1 MEQKFED
8 FLPEIIID
16 PEAPIET
23 EQERKSKVLRFFL
36 DILETVL
43 LSVLLF
49 MGINAISARVRV
61 DGSSMEPSFHHGEFV
76 VVNRMSYKVGTFET
90 GDVVVF
96 HYPRDPEQEY
106 IKRIIGI
113 AGDQVDIANGV
124 VTVNG
129 EVLIEPYIA
138 AAPRYNGSWEVPDGF
153 VFVLGDNRNNSSDS
167 HNWGPLQVENVIG
180 KAVFI
185 YWPLTEFGGV
195 ENASLLSP

>member
-1 MEQKFED
+1 MEPKFED
-8 FLPEIIID
+8 YQPEIIID
-16 PEAPIET
+16 LAIPDE
-23 EQERKSKVLRFFL
+23 EQPERKSSLLRIFY
-36 DILETVL
+36 DILETLL

-61 DGSSMEPSFHHGEFV
+61 DGSSMEPSFQHGEFV
-76 VVNRMSYKVGTFET
+76 VVNRLAYKIGTYEL

-106 IKRIIGI
+106 IKRIIGL
-113 AGDQVDIANGV
+113 AGDQVHIADGL

-129 EVLIEPYIA
+129 GVLNEPYIA
-138 AAPRYNGSWEVPDGF
+138 APPRYAGNWDVPDGY

-167 HNWGPLQVENVIG
+167 HNWGPLQIENVIG

-195 ENASLLSP
+195 DNVGVAVP